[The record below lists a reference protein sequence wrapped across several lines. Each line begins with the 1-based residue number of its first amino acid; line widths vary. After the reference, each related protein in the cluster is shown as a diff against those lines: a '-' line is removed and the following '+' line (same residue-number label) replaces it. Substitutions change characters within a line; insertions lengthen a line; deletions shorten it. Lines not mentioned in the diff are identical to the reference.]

1 MAAEEERLV
10 GDNEKGDSKGK
21 TVTINGKEIV
31 KKQKK
36 KRKNPIGEEAQNA
49 DPIAILGFGI
59 VAYLD
64 MLWCLFWTFTLYSLL
79 LLPTLSFFSSGTAYE
94 NSKGGSSYLNTYLG
108 NVGYASVQCAQI
120 PAEVGKLS
128 ISCPYGTIGEIYD
141 FGINNDAD
149 IKNLCINDADLNAS
163 CKPNNPWVSDGLNSA
178 IGEESTLLEWG
189 SHKSFW
195 TGTQQQRWAKRQEC
209 IKGKDSTLFVQYS
222 CIIPEDKQESK
233 YNNMALGVGMSVLI
247 AFLFTVSIRYMYQG
261 GKIQMIEWDCS
272 TVTAGDYSVEFPME
286 DKSVYLNWRDNVYEK
301 PANDSDPWAGGMER
315 GEAPAFAL
323 KKQLKATCEKMI
335 DDWVADPQNSWALD
349 ELYGKSK
356 KKNSSSQYGG
366 TKVADIV
373 FAFNNSK
380 LINALRE
387 RGACIAAQDFDAMR
401 EKETEINELF
411 QDFDDLTIPTAA
423 FITFESDD
431 SAVLAD
437 LIKKND

>member
-1 MAAEEERLV
+1 
-10 GDNEKGDSKGK
+10 
-21 TVTINGKEIV
+21 
-31 KKQKK
+31 
-36 KRKNPIGEEAQNA
+36 
-49 DPIAILGFGI
+49 
-59 VAYLD
+59 
-64 MLWCLFWTFTLYSLL
+64 
-79 LLPTLSFFSSGTAYE
+79 
-94 NSKGGSSYLNTYLG
+94 
-108 NVGYASVQCAQI
+108 
-120 PAEVGKLS
+120 
-128 ISCPYGTIGEIYD
+128 
-141 FGINNDAD
+141 
-149 IKNLCINDADLNAS
+149 
-163 CKPNNPWVSDGLNSA
+163 
-178 IGEESTLLEWG
+178 
-189 SHKSFW
+189 
-195 TGTQQQRWAKRQEC
+195 
-209 IKGKDSTLFVQYS
+209 
-222 CIIPEDKQESK
+222 
-233 YNNMALGVGMSVLI
+233 MALGVGMSVLI

-301 PANDSDPWAGGMER
+301 AANDSDPWAGGMER